1 MSKHWRKGDAEGEN
15 EKMFN
20 NFFFIYFNNNSSNNN
35 NYYSG
40 NKNTSTKLPRE
51 STAFPAVKTIP

>member
-20 NFFFIYFNNNSSNNN
+20 NFFLFTLTATATI
-35 NYYSG
+35 
-40 NKNTSTKLPRE
+40 TTITTVATKI
-51 STAFPAVKTIP
+51 PAPSYQENPQHSLQ